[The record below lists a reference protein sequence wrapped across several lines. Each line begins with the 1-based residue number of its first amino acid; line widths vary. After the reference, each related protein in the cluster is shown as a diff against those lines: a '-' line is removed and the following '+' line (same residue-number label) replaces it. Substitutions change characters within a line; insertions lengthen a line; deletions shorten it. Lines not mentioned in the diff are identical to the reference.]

1 MKLILLL
8 LFFTSLLLSLSTSS
22 SLTSSP
28 SYRID
33 LKWNEQPNVIT
44 LSKGKFEPITIEIHS
59 IEGSS
64 LLTNETTTLTISDK
78 LRFIMPYEQ
87 YTIDTNEYLSI
98 RTFIGIDCNAEINE
112 DELLN
117 GIEIHF
123 ETTNPS
129 FEPQTIT
136 VTVVN
141 VQNEIHLTNTDSS
154 IGPLTY
160 GLITL
165 RNSTMNVNPVTINF
179 EVVNADEHGNV
190 MQLDTTALTLDVSVD
205 KFIYLK
211 QYVKYYADESKVST
225 DVIGVQIKAT
235 VSNGSCYAIHPESEI
250 ITIDIKQQQPVSNV
264 DEHKLTVTWYIDT
277 NSSSIYFFSINN
289 LNTASGMVY
298 CAIVSQDLPMI
309 NDDHIISQTYPN
321 DNPLYQSQS
330 FLLQTFIGD
339 KQTYFGVHLTTINK
353 YLQYNWKCIHE
364 NNAYNSTHKRSSSQT
379 NALPINAF
387 ITNIAGF
394 PTCYNAF
401 FTAIP
406 SVDVYDMKMRQY
418 ISHVVFED
426 SRDNYARDGC
436 IRVFNR
442 NINDYYPNE
451 IQRGMTLMSYCFY
464 SEPQCNV
471 TSYDA
476 VSVKDAVQRTL
487 MQTLYDTHS
496 IKTTLDITEDIVVS
510 EVYQSNYFFM
520 NTTMITIT
528 KNIVHNSTDYI
539 TQLNTHNSEA
549 IECYYNVIDDTIT
562 SNATFIYNDD
572 QRIIIQPLNKQS
584 KTLHIKFNDYD
595 NKIHAINFACNTL
608 PGWKLFERMDKS
620 FLGFYLYHSNELEY
634 DCTNDIKSPL
644 CLASKYSIQV
654 YDDLKA
660 TVDGI
665 KNVISDVNSFKKK
678 TFINKQSSLN
688 NVFTKMEERTDHILI
703 YPYTIKADDYMA
715 YMNCID
721 SDNYTECKN
730 MKVNRTT
737 IAMNKVHGLIYND
750 TVYNITT
757 YIKGFNA
764 SYARHIYEHLLI
776 KAITL
781 GNNAESLDKNT
792 SRTALRFITALGDE
806 SEMLIEVIKEMYE
819 QSDKKYK
826 QFIEDIS
833 ILNIRTL
840 YSLQIII
847 AYMDVQD
854 FFEKKST
861 NENYNIIIDDDVINY
876 LNVMSLRLSSMFV
889 SVNINNT
896 ENDYF
901 IYKYKPLLTTSSTRT
916 SNTNINAELFE
927 VNEIVKADIPQNE
940 LVEADVKGLTFIT
953 YKTYPMISVRTN
965 TTVVGSVVVN
975 INTVTGGNGVS
986 KEKGVQLAKPIALV
1000 YDLRKLGINATRC
1013 YLVEN
1018 GTLVENGIKVGSYSA
1033 HDGVVTC
1040 EIARTG
1046 DVVVVAVNEEDKPTT
1061 PLNAVTIIIIIVAVF
1076 LVFTCVFCCMVRRKN
1091 KLAGGNVKVENE
1103 GMLSGELYQE

>member
-8 LFFTSLLLSLSTSS
+8 LFLTSLLPLSTPSS
-22 SLTSSP
+22 SFP

-33 LKWNEQPNVIT
+33 LKWNEQTNAIT

-64 LLTNETTTLTISDK
+64 LLTNETTTLTVSDK

-87 YTIDTNEYLSI
+87 YEINTNEYLAI

-123 ETTNPS
+123 ETTNAS

-136 VTVVN
+136 VTVLN
-141 VQNEIHLTNTDSS
+141 VYNEIHLTNTDTS
-154 IGPLTY
+154 IGPQTY

-165 RNSTMNVNPVTINF
+165 SNSTMNVNPIIINF
-179 EVVNADEHGNV
+179 EVVNAGEHGDV
-190 MQLDTTALTLDVSVD
+190 MQLDTNTLTLDVSVD
-205 KFIYLK
+205 KLIYLK
-211 QYVKYYADESKVST
+211 QYVKYFADESKVSA

-235 VSNGSCYAIHPESEI
+235 VTSGSCYVIHPNSET
-250 ITIDIKQQQPVSNV
+250 ITIDIKQQQAVSNV
-264 DEHKLTVTWYIDT
+264 DEQKLTVTWYIDT
-277 NSSSIYFFSINN
+277 NSSSLYFFSINN
-289 LNTASGMVY
+289 SNTASGMVY

-309 NDDHIISQTYPN
+309 SDDNILSQTYPS
-321 DNPLYQSQS
+321 DDPLYNEQS

-339 KQTYFGVHLTTINK
+339 KQSYFGIYITTINK

-364 NNAYNSTHKRSSSQT
+364 NNAYKPEHKRSSSQ
-379 NALPINAF
+379 NSVVPINAF
-387 ITNIAGF
+387 ISNIAGF

-401 FTAIP
+401 FTKLP

-418 ISHVVFED
+418 ISHAVFED
-426 SRDNYARDGC
+426 SRDNYAHDGC
-436 IRVFNR
+436 IRVYNR
-442 NINDYYPNE
+442 NINDYYPHE
-451 IQRGMTLMSYCFY
+451 IERGMTLKSYCFY
-464 SEPQCNV
+464 SEPKCNV
-471 TSYDA
+471 TSYDNI
-476 VSVKDAVQRTL
+476 SVKNAIHRTL
-487 MQTLYDTHS
+487 MQTLNDTKS
-496 IKTTLDITEDIVVS
+496 IKTTLEITEDIVVN
-510 EVYQSNYFFM
+510 EVYQSDYFFM

-539 TQLNTHNSEA
+539 TQLNTHNNEA
-549 IECYYNVIDDTIT
+549 IECYYNVINDSIS
-562 SNATFIYNDD
+562 SNTTFIYNDD
-572 QRIIIQPLNKQS
+572 QRIIIQPFNKQS
-584 KTLHIKFNDYD
+584 EALHIKFSDYD
-595 NKIHAINFACNTL
+595 NNKHSINFACNTL
-608 PGWKLFERMDKS
+608 PGWKVFERMDKS
-620 FLGFYLYHSNELEY
+620 FFGFYLFHSKDLEY

-644 CLASKYSIQV
+644 CISSKYSIQV

-665 KNVISDVNSFKKK
+665 SNVINDVNSFKLK
-678 TFINKQSSLN
+678 TFTGKQSSLN
-688 NVFTKMEERTDHILI
+688 NVFTKMEERTDHKLI

-730 MKVNRTT
+730 MKINRTT
-737 IAMNKVHGLIYND
+737 IAINKVHGLIYND
-750 TVYNITT
+750 TVHNITA
-757 YIKGFNA
+757 YIKGFNT
-764 SYARHIYEHLLI
+764 SYARHIYEQLLI

-806 SEMLIEVIKEMYE
+806 SEAVIYMIKEMYAE
-819 QSDKKYK
+819 SDKKYK

-833 ILNIRTL
+833 TLNVRML
-840 YSLQIII
+840 YSLQTVI

-861 NENYNIIIDDDVINY
+861 NESYYVVIDDDVVKY

-901 IYKYKPLLTTSSTRT
+901 IYKYKPLLTTNNTI
-916 SNTNINAELFE
+916 NTNINAELFE

-940 LVEADVKGLTFIT
+940 LIKADVKGLTFIT
-953 YKTYPMISVRTN
+953 YKTYPMISERTN
-965 TTVVGSVVVN
+965 TTVFGSVVVN
-975 INTVTGGNGVS
+975 INTVTNSNGVS
-986 KEKGVQLAKPIALV
+986 KEKGVQLAKPIELV
-1000 YDLRKLGINATRC
+1000 YDLHKLGINVTRC

-1018 GTLVENGIKVGSYSA
+1018 GKLVEDGIKVVSYNEQ
-1033 HDGVVTC
+1033 DGVVSC
-1040 EIARTG
+1040 EVSRTG
-1046 DVVVVAVNEEDKPTT
+1046 DVVVLDVAVVEEEDKPKR
-1061 PLNAVTIIIIIVAVF
+1061 LNAVTIIIIVVAVF
-1076 LVFTCVFCCMVRRKN
+1076 LLFTCVFCCMVRRKN
-1091 KLAGGNVKVENE
+1091 KIAGGKVKVENE